1 MSESTRE
8 LGFYTKEKS
17 TKAFI
22 TNVASVSIP
31 RGYRAHQMSEFLCS
45 VPELTLVLRSR
56 PKWPVTAP
64 RPGCVQRGREGGQ
77 VPSRAQQHKRK
88 RGDRRADKD
97 SKGKQEP
104 SQGRG
109 PKLGG
114 DPGSASRAGSRAPP
128 TSDNPLSVLSQA
140 VRGALTPP
148 TSTPGLLSAQNR
160 RAQPSPAALTPQEAL
175 APSSSSPLQAGDVG
189 LTARA

>member
-64 RPGCVQRGREGGQ
+64 RPGCVQRGRGGGKFHPEHNSTNGKGVTGGRTRIAKANRSRAKGGGLNWAGIREAPREQ
-77 VPSRAQQHKRK
+77 VPGRPL
-88 RGDRRADKD
+88 RRIT
-97 SKGKQEP
+97 
-104 SQGRG
+104 
-109 PKLGG
+109 L
-114 DPGSASRAGSRAPP
+114 
-128 TSDNPLSVLSQA
+128 
-140 VRGALTPP
+140 
-148 TSTPGLLSAQNR
+148 
-160 RAQPSPAALTPQEAL
+160 
-175 APSSSSPLQAGDVG
+175 
-189 LTARA
+189 